1 MNAERR
7 VTMKKD
13 SRPISSN
20 RRTLQ
25 ERRQLRKRMVAHIL
39 RANFK
44 KEFKTC
50 RTLVGNQT
58 FTIDLMSDDCKVA
71 VKIVNPCLSSN
82 KQICSGKFQNIL
94 SAILILK
101 SIDVETKLLIFTNK
115 KMYEEFSSSITSMP
129 KSIRDA
135 AFGIIM
141 GWIPLSDE
149 FDNYEYSEP
158 TTTFRDNQNSF
169 SQRRGQQ

>member
-1 MNAERR
+1 MIHWTDFIPARVIVMNADRR

-44 KEFKTC
+44 EEFKTC

-58 FTIDLMSDDCKVA
+58 FTIDLMSDDGKIA
-71 VKIVNPCLSSN
+71 VKIINH
-82 KQICSGKFQNIL
+82 
-94 SAILILK
+94 A
-101 SIDVETKLLIFTNK
+101 
-115 KMYEEFSSSITSMP
+115 
-129 KSIRDA
+129 
-135 AFGIIM
+135 
-141 GWIPLSDE
+141 
-149 FDNYEYSEP
+149 
-158 TTTFRDNQNSF
+158 
-169 SQRRGQQ
+169 